1 MYFCFFVVVFVYFCL
16 FFEKIER
23 TRFVLC
29 VSNFTQVRKLRS
41 QVINFESQVRDLKNE
56 FQEDSILDL
65 QKSRD
70 LFSLLKTAL
79 DNLMAAA
86 CYKAAYLEIKKTSI

>member
-1 MYFCFFVVVFVYFCL
+1 MYSCFFVVVFVYFC

-56 FQEDSILDL
+56 IREDSILDL
-65 QKSRD
+65 QKGRY
-70 LFSLLKTAL
+70 LFSLLKTSL